1 MTAERPPLAI
11 GADRRERVVAALR
24 QGLADEEGLLFA
36 YVFGSFTQPGPFR
49 DIDIAV
55 CYGNLS
61 AGQADLRAF
70 DLHGRLEPLVGFP
83 LDVVAL
89 NGRPVSFRFHVFR
102 GVALVVNDEE
112 ALTQDLERT
121 ARDYFDQ
128 ERRLRV
134 ATVEAYSE

>member
-1 MTAERPPLAI
+1 
-11 GADRRERVVAALR
+11 
-24 QGLADEEGLLFA
+24 
-36 YVFGSFTQPGPFR
+36 
-49 DIDIAV
+49 
-55 CYGNLS
+55 
-61 AGQADLRAF
+61 
-70 DLHGRLEPLVGFP
+70 
-83 LDVVAL
+83 VAL